1 MLSTASVVM
10 GSGEASAGQSGLP
23 RKVRVEYG
31 LDGWLG
37 QGECLAGGLPRRAMR
52 SLPSVVVGSGR
63 RWAGGAAKGG
73 RVEYGL
79 CGGWLK
85 QGQRKGFLFVGG
97 KLGLDGGEG
106 CSKHLL
112 VDDAAG
118 CLELL
123 EDMLACFLGHD
134 DAQVRSR
141 QARGSRG
148 CRGRP
153 C

>member
-1 MLSTASVVM
+1 M
-10 GSGEASAGQSGLP
+10 
-23 RKVRVEYG
+23 EYG
-31 LDGWLG
+31 LDGGLG
-37 QGECLAGGLPRRAMR
+37 RGEHWA
-52 SLPSVVVGSGR
+52 VGD
-63 RWAGGAAKGG
+63 AEVG

-79 CGGWLK
+79 CGNGLGRGERGPGGAAEDGHMEYGLCGGGLG
-85 QGQRKGFLFVGG
+85 QGERKGFLFVGG